1 MADVNKTVKVTYQAD
16 VGPLERGIKKI
27 PNTTR
32 KEMRSAIQSVEN
44 GLKRAQKQAAKT
56 AANMKANFKK
66 AATGIG
72 MVGGALA
79 TAGAGVLAF
88 GQQMADAT
96 NDLVDTSTKTGIAVD
111 TLSALR
117 LAAEGSGLAFEQF
130 IGPLQRLQR
139 HMVEAN
145 KGTKLSKE
153 LFDEM
158 GIQVTD
164 AAGNLRSADDVF
176 KDMMSTLGNM
186 DSDLERNALLMEAFG
201 KSGAMLAQA
210 GVIGGLENF
219 VSLSKTFG
227 SETMPDAI
235 GQAANFQRAMADLSL
250 VSSGAMQN
258 LLMTFT
264 GTGGIT
270 DAVDAIT
277 EGVIYFEASF
287 KTAFAAISIPV
298 TVLQGELYT
307 LVTFLTEG
315 MEAGKAAWQATSEL
329 VQADMATMNYSFA
342 IADEKIRAL
351 RLARQSIR
359 EGGSTPTADEAPQT
373 ANTGE
378 ENAKKEAVA
387 IEKLTEIRRTD
398 LETLKSFQS
407 IQEKLR
413 QQQQDLRSD
422 MLNDEQLAMEQH
434 TKRMKA
440 LDDELD
446 AVNRR
451 YAEEHDALLEL
462 YDNKQITEE
471 EGMERL
477 AALEKEVLDVV
488 DQANFAKAS
497 SYRRMQREI
506 EEIQEEAKNKE
517 IERQKE
523 IAAATRQQFT
533 STAITIADSVAAL
546 HEQEVDRIEKMN
558 EESFKALDSR
568 VEKGLLTEEEAA
580 KKKQEIEETNQK
592 FIESHAIKAYN
603 IKKATSIAQIM
614 IDAATAAARAF
625 TDFPFPA
632 SAVVSGLVA
641 GSAMAQIA
649 VVDNVPPPTFDM
661 GGMIGNRDNPRPDER
676 IARVLDGEAILDRAT
691 VGRLGGSQGIRNLQ
705 NGQNE
710 GGVVVIQPFKHFDRF
725 MRTQNRRSKKRTG
738 RGGY

>member
-32 KEMRSAIQSVEN
+32 KEMRDAIRSVEA
-44 GLKRAQKQAAKT
+44 GLKKAQKQAAKT
-56 AANMKANFKK
+56 AASMRANFKK

-88 GQQMADAT
+88 GQQMADLT
-96 NDLVDTSTKTGIAVD
+96 NDLVDTSTKTGIAVE

-145 KGTKLSKE
+145 KGTKLSVE
-153 LFDEM
+153 LFDDM

-164 AAGNLRSADDVF
+164 TTGQLRGADEVF
-176 KDMMSTLGNM
+176 REMMSTLGEM

-210 GVIGGLENF
+210 GVIGGLEDF
-219 VSLSKTFG
+219 VSLSRTFG

-235 GQAANFQRAMADLSL
+235 TQAANFQRAMADLNL
-250 VSSGAMQN
+250 VGTGTMQSI
-258 LLMTFT
+258 LMTIT
-264 GTGGIT
+264 GTGGLT
-270 DAVDAIT
+270 DAIDRIT
-277 EGVIYFEASF
+277 EGVIYFEAAF
-287 KTAFAAISIPV
+287 KTAFAAVSIPV

-307 LVTFLTEG
+307 LATFLTEG
-315 MEAGKAAWQATSEL
+315 LDAGRAAWSATSDL
-329 VQADMATMNYSFA
+329 VNKDVEMLNNSFA
-342 IADEKIRAL
+342 MAEEKITALRQAREKIR
-351 RLARQSIR
+351 
-359 EGGSTPTADEAPQT
+359 GGSTATGETGQETPK
-373 ANTGE
+373 TGE
-378 ENAKKEAVA
+378 ENAKKEATA
-387 IEKLTEIRRTD
+387 IEKLTEVRRTD
-398 LETLKSFQS
+398 LETLKEFQG

-413 QQQQDLRSD
+413 KQQNDLRDD
-422 MLNDEQLAMEQH
+422 MLNDEQIAMKQH
-434 TKRMKA
+434 SQRMQA
-440 LDDELD
+440 LDDELN
-446 AVNRR
+446 AVQRR
-451 YAEEHDALLEL
+451 YANEFLALQEL
-462 YDNKQITEE
+462 YDNKEITEE
-471 EGMERL
+471 EGMNRL

-488 DQANFAKAS
+488 DQANFAKAA
-497 SYRRMQREI
+497 SYRRMQRDI
-506 EEIQEEAKNKE
+506 NEIQEEAAKKE
-517 IERQKE
+517 IERQME
-523 IAAATRQQFT
+523 IAAATREQFT

-625 TDFPFPA
+625 AEFPFPA

-641 GSAMAQIA
+641 GSALAQIA

-676 IARVLDGEAILDRAT
+676 IARVLEGEAILDRAT
-691 VGRLGGSQGIRNLQ
+691 VGRLGGSQGVRNLQ
-705 NGQNE
+705 NGQNG

-725 MRTQNRRSKKRTG
+725 IRTQNRRSKKRTG
-738 RGGY
+738 RGSY